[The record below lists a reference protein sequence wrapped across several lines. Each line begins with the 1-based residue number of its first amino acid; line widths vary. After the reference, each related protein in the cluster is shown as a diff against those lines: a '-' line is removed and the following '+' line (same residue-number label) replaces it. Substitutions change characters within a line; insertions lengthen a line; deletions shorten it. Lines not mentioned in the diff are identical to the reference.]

1 MQLQNIARILQPV
14 VLRELVQVGGRKVE
28 RSNHSS
34 AAQCIQVS
42 ASTIHGAVYTGF
54 AGSSPSIIRPAVP
67 PLSPS
72 KREYCQKQKRCR
84 NQPQDFSRCVVTGVF
99 GCFTT
104 NISCC
109 NTHLSDSDRCEC
121 NMIFVSGNILAN
133 LQTNI
138 RAMTT
143 YSTSTRTSTTA
154 STRASPA
161 HQTPSA
167 QEPFLESPGRTSTTA
182 STRALPAHQTSSAQE
197 SFLESPANQTTN
209 TSLSDSDRS

>member
-72 KREYCQKQKRCR
+72 KREYCHPGIQMAIPGCQR
-84 NQPQDFSRCVVTGVF
+84 PGSR
-99 GCFTT
+99 
-104 NISCC
+104 
-109 NTHLSDSDRCEC
+109 
-121 NMIFVSGNILAN
+121 A
-133 LQTNI
+133 
-138 RAMTT
+138 
-143 YSTSTRTSTTA
+143 
-154 STRASPA
+154 
-161 HQTPSA
+161 
-167 QEPFLESPGRTSTTA
+167 GR
-182 STRALPAHQTSSAQE
+182 
-197 SFLESPANQTTN
+197 PANRHTEHGCQARGQASQPTVKPKTKKTATN
-209 TSLSDSDRS
+209 SLFLFQEAIFCWTHIALVTRVFSFGFMSYAYTC